1 MLYNKAVDKS
11 LDGISFLIRSRVFLT
26 VLAMSFFSGFAALIA
41 KLVESRKGIHRQLN
55 WASAEGLC
63 GDDALE
69 VFVAEGTEAMADT
82 VYLAETF
89 FVGFAFVLLR
99 LAAVKHLGNQ
109 KVSPSDREVMYN
121 ADQYVYENFIRPIF
135 PWMVFGA
142 LVSVIFSIVMLKE
155 SQELFSEIQ
164 GLVHKYTELV
174 ISFKNLTADGS
185 FNQTDSNIASADAE
199 SMQGS
204 IKCKGV
210 EKIFYDAGKDHVCNV
225 AQMLV
230 VLVVCSFYQKLTREE
245 KAVPAGVFAQRRK
258 SVATA
263 GRRPVVDVVGDP
275 SDSDSSGN
283 DSGFCSLE
291 SSPAKPGSVRES
303 LNFLGE
309 EISPRQ
315 SAGDTQ
321 TRAFDPVVY
330 RQSQFLP
337 QMCSGSQ
344 VMPPPLTPPSS
355 EPVARAEAS
364 DGDDFSS
371 VVVEVSRPVTPV
383 NMPQAENPVQLSPGR
398 ETALRARQAAASNL
412 VDGGEGGM
420 PSRDEMLLRLG
431 SNEYG
436 FNPLTGLGL

>member
-26 VLAMSFFSGFAALIA
+26 VLAMSFFSGFAALIV
-41 KLVESRKGIHRQLN
+41 KLVESRKDIHRQLD

-69 VFVAEGTEAMADT
+69 IFVAEGTEAMADT

-142 LVSVIFSIVMLKE
+142 LVSAIFTIVMLQE

-164 GLVHKYTELV
+164 GLMHKYTELV

-185 FNQTDSNIASADAE
+185 FNQTDSNITSADTE

-258 SVATA
+258 SVV
-263 GRRPVVDVVGDP
+263 GRCSGDEQ
-275 SDSDSSGN
+275 SNTDSESGN

-291 SSPAKPGSVRES
+291 SSPAKSRSVRES
-303 LNFLGE
+303 LNSLGE
-309 EISPRQ
+309 EMSPRQ
-315 SAGDTQ
+315 SDWYGQANV
-321 TRAFDPVVY
+321 FDPFVF
-330 RQSQFLP
+330 RQRQFLP
-337 QMCSGSQ
+337 SVCSGSQ
-344 VMPPPLTPPSS
+344 VMPPPLTPPSP

-364 DGDDFSS
+364 EGDDFSS
-371 VVVEVSRPVTPV
+371 VVVEVSRPATPV

-398 ETALRARQAAASNL
+398 ETGLRARQAAASNI
-412 VDGGEGGM
+412 VGGGGM
-420 PSRDEMLLRLG
+420 PSRDEVLLRLG
-431 SNEYG
+431 NNEDG
-436 FNPLTGLGL
+436 FKPLADLGI